1 MLEDAETSVRATTLQ
16 GSRRAR
22 CSWWLILY
30 MHRTTAATHCARSRA
45 ARAGAGDTDKY
56 GAAPD
61 PADPFPEDDK
71 WP

>member
-22 CSWWLILY
+22 RSCWLILY

-45 ARAGAGDTDKY
+45 ARAGAGDQY